1 MSTQLAVAAQAILD
15 HPLFGFGITLGAY
28 QLALALF
35 ERTRW
40 VFLQPV
46 LLSMTLVVGVLLL
59 CGIDYAEY
67 RQSVSMLSVFL
78 GPATVALA
86 VPLYAQ
92 IQRVRAMF
100 WPIVI
105 ALVVGCLTAALSAMA
120 VGKLFGASAATVL
133 SLAPKSVTTP
143 IAMGIAEQ
151 VGGLPSLT
159 AVLVILTGILG
170 AVGARYLFNALK
182 VHDPAVRGFA
192 IGIAS
197 HGIGTARA
205 FQVSEQSGAFAA
217 LAMGLNGALT
227 ALLLPLVLPWVKGW
241 L

>member
-86 VPLYAQ
+86 VPLFLNLKRIRQ
-92 IQRVRAMF
+92 LL
-100 WPIVI
+100 WPILITLGV
-105 ALVVGCLTAALSAMA
+105 AG
-120 VGKLFGASAATVL
+120 
-133 SLAPKSVTTP
+133 SLATALGIGLGWLLGADHVMQMTLLPKSVTSP
-143 IAMGIAEQ
+143 IAMLVAEQLGGIAALAA
-151 VGGLPSLT
+151 VFVLITGVIGAICGPALLGLIGVRSPASRGLALGLT
-159 AVLVILTGILG
+159 AH
-170 AVGARYLFNALK
+170 AVGTAQAL
-182 VHDPAVRGFA
+182 
-192 IGIAS
+192 
-197 HGIGTARA
+197 
-205 FQVSEQSGAFAA
+205 QESEETGAFAA
-217 LAMGLNGALT
+217 LAMSLMGVASAIGV
-227 ALLLPLVLPWVKGW
+227 PLVMLLV

>member
-86 VPLYAQ
+86 VPLFLNLKRIRQ
-92 IQRVRAMF
+92 LL
-100 WPIVI
+100 WPILITLGV
-105 ALVVGCLTAALSAMA
+105 AG
-120 VGKLFGASAATVL
+120 
-133 SLAPKSVTTP
+133 SLATALGIGLGWLLGADHVMQMTLLPKSVTSP
-143 IAMGIAEQ
+143 IAMLVAEQLGGIAALAA
-151 VGGLPSLT
+151 VFVLITGVIGAICGPALLGLIGVRSPAARGLALGLT
-159 AVLVILTGILG
+159 AH
-170 AVGARYLFNALK
+170 AVGTAQAL
-182 VHDPAVRGFA
+182 
-192 IGIAS
+192 
-197 HGIGTARA
+197 
-205 FQVSEQSGAFAA
+205 QESEETGAFAA
-217 LAMGLNGALT
+217 LAMSLMGVASAIGV
-227 ALLLPLVLPWVKGW
+227 PLVMLLV

>member
-86 VPLYAQ
+86 VPLFLNLKRIRQ
-92 IQRVRAMF
+92 LL
-100 WPIVI
+100 WPILITLGV
-105 ALVVGCLTAALSAMA
+105 AG
-120 VGKLFGASAATVL
+120 
-133 SLAPKSVTTP
+133 SLATALGIGLGWLLGADHVMQMTLLPKSVTSP
-143 IAMGIAEQ
+143 IAMLVAEQLGGIAALAA
-151 VGGLPSLT
+151 VFVLITGVIGAICGPALLGLSGVRSPAARGLALGLT
-159 AVLVILTGILG
+159 AH
-170 AVGARYLFNALK
+170 AVGTAQAL
-182 VHDPAVRGFA
+182 
-192 IGIAS
+192 
-197 HGIGTARA
+197 
-205 FQVSEQSGAFAA
+205 QESEETGAFAA
-217 LAMGLNGALT
+217 LAMSLMGVASAIGV
-227 ALLLPLVLPWVKGW
+227 PLVMLLV

>member
-86 VPLYAQ
+86 VPLFLNLKRIRQ
-92 IQRVRAMF
+92 LL
-100 WPIVI
+100 WPILITLGV
-105 ALVVGCLTAALSAMA
+105 AG
-120 VGKLFGASAATVL
+120 
-133 SLAPKSVTTP
+133 SLATALGIGLGWLLGADHVMQMTLLPKSVTSP
-143 IAMGIAEQ
+143 IAMLVAAEI
-151 VGGLPSLT
+151 GGVAALA
-159 AVLVILTGILG
+159 AVFVLLTGVLG
-170 AVGARYLFNALK
+170 AMFGPELLRLIGVRHPAAHGMALGLAA
-182 VHDPAVRGFA
+182 HAV
-192 IGIAS
+192 
-197 HGIGTARA
+197 GTARA
-205 FQVSEQSGAFAA
+205 LQEGEECGAFAA
-217 LAMGLNGALT
+217 LSMSLMGVAT
-227 ALLLPLVLPWVKGW
+227 AVLLPLVVALIV
-241 L
+241 